1 MIDHEKTWYSVATG
15 ARKLVGHRMNGSLEG
30 ACAVIRVRHASSDQA
45 GAAVGERWKASMT
58 HACTPAPYVA
68 TQMMQAAWHVP
79 GQLWVRPVR
88 ACRPGQSYD
97 RRKGMRNRVHWV
109 LGILMQLP
117 FAVGWTAMGMD
128 LLFLTAEFIMR
139 RKVIA
144 LFLRKKAPAL
154 TSGLPTKIAA
164 KEANDNG

>member
-1 MIDHEKTWYSVATG
+1 
-15 ARKLVGHRMNGSLEG
+15 
-30 ACAVIRVRHASSDQA
+30 
-45 GAAVGERWKASMT
+45 
-58 HACTPAPYVA
+58 
-68 TQMMQAAWHVP
+68 
-79 GQLWVRPVR
+79 
-88 ACRPGQSYD
+88 
-97 RRKGMRNRVHWV
+97 MRNRVHWV

-154 TSGLPTKIAA
+154 SSGLPAKIAA